1 MITTKRRT
9 SPVGPGTDVPV
20 SDQLA
25 KRVDDAVRR
34 IATLEGPAKETA
46 EEVKAAVEA
55 VHRAGLVT
63 IVRRMRQDPRAREL
77 LFELVDDPIVHLL
90 LSLHGIVRPDV
101 MTEAER
107 VLDGVRPSLQSHGG
121 DVELVLVEEGV
132 AYVRLHGA
140 CNGCSMASRTMRSG
154 VEEALVSNIPTITSV
169 EVLPNEPSPT
179 LIPLDAVGAGPNR
192 RADGWVRTNPVEEVP
207 DGEITLMELVTGD
220 GKETEV
226 IVVRLGGQLIAYLNV
241 CAHQGLP
248 LDAAILDT
256 EAGTLTCPWHGYCF
270 DATSGECMSAP
281 GAQLEQLPLRVDDGH
296 LWIRVGT

>member
-140 CNGCSMASRTMRSG
+140 CNG
-154 VEEALVSNIPTITSV
+154 
-169 EVLPNEPSPT
+169 
-179 LIPLDAVGAGPNR
+179 
-192 RADGWVRTNPVEEVP
+192 
-207 DGEITLMELVTGD
+207 
-220 GKETEV
+220 
-226 IVVRLGGQLIAYLNV
+226 
-241 CAHQGLP
+241 
-248 LDAAILDT
+248 
-256 EAGTLTCPWHGYCF
+256 
-270 DATSGECMSAP
+270 
-281 GAQLEQLPLRVDDGH
+281 
-296 LWIRVGT
+296 